1 MSHMVNIG
9 QPLKYFNLNHLSP
22 CIEKHC
28 NMMPQASQSGMA
40 ARTFDLEMTGTHY
53 VYIYIYIYNFFFF
66 FNVVACKRIAL
77 KAIPRS
83 KEILQK
89 WPPEPGQQQIV
100 QHIRVDSSHQSK
112 ARKKHEHLY
121 MHKSPLVSINQYL
134 PLQFYSVLCKV
145 TH

>member
-1 MSHMVNIG
+1 MANIG

-28 NMMPQASQSGMA
+28 NMMPRASQSGMA

-53 VYIYIYIYNFFFF
+53 VYIYIF

-89 WPPEPGQQQIV
+89 WPPEPGQQ
-100 QHIRVDSSHQSK
+100 
-112 ARKKHEHLY
+112 
-121 MHKSPLVSINQYL
+121 
-134 PLQFYSVLCKV
+134 
-145 TH
+145 